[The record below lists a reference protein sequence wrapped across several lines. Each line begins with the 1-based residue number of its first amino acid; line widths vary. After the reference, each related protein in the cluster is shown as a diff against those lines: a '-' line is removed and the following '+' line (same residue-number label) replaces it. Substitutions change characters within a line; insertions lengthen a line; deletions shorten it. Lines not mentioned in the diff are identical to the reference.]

1 MLNAQPLVIQGRY
14 FRDLMAQPEALQ
26 RTLDWLQG
34 SSRWREVQALT
45 NSRAWKRVVLTGMG
59 SSFHALHPLNLALIG
74 AGFTPVMM
82 ETSELIHHGMPL
94 CDADTLV
101 VAVSQSGGSAEI
113 LRFLD
118 LNQRATVL
126 AVTNTAEGRLAKE
139 ADYALLTQAGVEFSV
154 SCKTY
159 VSALLALQ
167 WLSALLT
174 GMPEAEPSRC
184 LAPLAELVAAYLR
197 HWPSHTEALA
207 GWLSG
212 ARHLFLVGRGASLAA
227 AGTGALIIKE
237 SARMHAEGMGSAAFR
252 HGPMEM
258 MREDM
263 CVGVFAGVATPGV
276 ATPDAPTPRAL
287 NLRLAQELR
296 ERGARCEVIGMS
308 AMQAPPRQ
316 ASPRG
321 ASLCLPETDAL
332 AAPVLEILPVQM
344 MSLALAGLTGCEAGV
359 FETARKITDTE

>member
-1 MLNAQPLVIQGRY
+1 MLSASPLVIQGCY

-26 RTLDWLQG
+26 RTLEWLQVPA
-34 SSRWREVQALT
+34 RWREVQVLT

-59 SSFHALHPLNLALIG
+59 SSFHALHPLNLGLIG

-118 LNQRATVL
+118 LNQQATVL

-139 ADYALLTQAGVEFSV
+139 ADCALLTQAGVEFSV

-174 GMPEAEPSRC
+174 GMPEAELSRR
-184 LAPLAELVAAYLR
+184 LAPLAEQVAAYLR

-207 GWLSG
+207 VWMSG
-212 ARHLFLVGRGASLAA
+212 VRHLFLVGRGASLAA

-237 SARMHAEGMGSAAFR
+237 SARMHAEGLSSAAFR
-252 HGPMEM
+252 HGPLEM
-258 MREDM
+258 MRADM
-263 CVGVFAGVATPGV
+263 CVAIFTGAATPG
-276 ATPDAPTPRAL
+276 ATTVGVPTPRAL

-296 ERGARCEVIGMS
+296 ERGTRCGVIGVS
-308 AMQAPPRQ
+308 AAH
-316 ASPRG
+316 ASIHLTP
-321 ASLCLPETDAL
+321 LNLPEIDAL
-332 AAPVLEILPVQM
+332 TAPVVEILPAQM
-344 MSLALAGLTGCEAGV
+344 MSLALAGLAGCEAGV
-359 FETARKITDTE
+359 FESARKITDTE